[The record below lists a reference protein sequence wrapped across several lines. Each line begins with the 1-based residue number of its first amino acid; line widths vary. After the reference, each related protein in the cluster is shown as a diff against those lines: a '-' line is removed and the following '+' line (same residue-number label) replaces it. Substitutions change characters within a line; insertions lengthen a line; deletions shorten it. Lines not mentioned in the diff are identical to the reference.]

1 MRTDRVVGTWLLACA
16 GLVLLMVVVG
26 GITRLT
32 HSGLSITEWRPVTG
46 AIPPLDDDAWR
57 RALEAYRQ
65 TPEHRFVHRG
75 IELPAFQRLYLIEW
89 GHRFLGRFAGLVVV
103 VPAVLFA
110 LRGRLPGRRGK
121 VVLAVALLF
130 ALQGFVGWWMVAS
143 GLSSVPR
150 VSPLRL
156 AAHLLMASAIFVLLL
171 GEGLASRGAPTAEP
185 ALRNR
190 ARAVAGLL
198 LVTMAWGA
206 FVAGLSAGHVCPTF
220 PSMCGFW
227 VPQPVRSPFTDA
239 WTVQWVHRV
248 LAGTTAIGALLVGVP
263 LARSAAAPIWARAV
277 GGALPLL
284 VLIQA
289 TLGVTTVLFQVPL
302 ALAVVHQAFAFV
314 LLGSLVALARH

>member
-1 MRTDRVVGTWLLACA
+1 MRTDRAVGNWLLLSA

-26 GITRLT
+26 GVTRLT

-46 AIPPLDDDAWR
+46 AIPPLDDEAWR

-75 IELPAFQRLYLIEW
+75 IELGAFQRLYLIEW
-89 GHRFLGRFAGLVVV
+89 GHRLLGRFAGLVVV
-103 VPAVLFA
+103 VPAALFA
-110 LRGRLPGRRGK
+110 LRGRLRGRRGK

-143 GLSSVPR
+143 GLSTVPR
-150 VSPLRL
+150 VSPFRL
-156 AAHLLMASAIFVLLL
+156 SAHLLMASAIFVLLL
-171 GEGLASRGAPTAEP
+171 SEGLESRGAPVVDAP
-185 ALRNR
+185 WRGR
-190 ARAVAGLL
+190 ARGVAGLV

-220 PSMCGFW
+220 PSMCGSW
-227 VPQPVRSPFTDA
+227 VPQPLRSPFADA

-248 LAGTTAIGALLVGVP
+248 LAGTTTLLALAVGVP
-263 LARSAAAPIWARAV
+263 LARAVAAPRWARV
-277 GGALPLL
+277 LGGALPLL
-284 VLIQA
+284 VLVQA
-289 TLGVTTVLFQVPL
+289 TLGVTTVLFHVPL

-314 LLGSLVALARH
+314 LLGSLVALGRS